1 MRHGE
6 VDERVDMRYWKCLAL
21 TLSHSNSKNRQRNS
35 RAYLTIR
42 AFCPKEPRIKS
53 RKFSS

>member
-1 MRHGE
+1 